1 MTMGGELSQ
10 ESCEEAWEEPDMIRE
25 VWRLDWVSSLFCAW
39 LVSAELGGG
48 ELESCEVEVDL
59 ITDTGWEEA
68 RGKLGPAEVTE
79 AALVVAG
86 VEAGAG
92 EAALTSLLE
101 AAAAGEDG
109 AEASSLV
116 RSAAAR
122 VSQPSSCPALPAPDT
137 SQHAACARDI
147 TRPLGEK
154 KYNYKHDKSTEA
166 PAVPTWSPPC
176 PPWSRPGGCGGD
188 TARS

>member
-1 MTMGGELSQ
+1 
-10 ESCEEAWEEPDMIRE
+10 MIRDDWE
-25 VWRLDWVSSLFCAW
+25 DWRLDWVSSLFCAW

-79 AALVVAG
+79 AALVVAE

-101 AAAAGEDG
+101 AELGAAAAGEDG

-122 VSQPSSCPALPAPDT
+122 VSQPSSSPALPAPDT

-147 TRPLGEK
+147 TRPLGK
-154 KYNYKHDKSTEA
+154 KK
-166 PAVPTWSPPC
+166 
-176 PPWSRPGGCGGD
+176 
-188 TARS
+188 

>member
-1 MTMGGELSQ
+1 M
-10 ESCEEAWEEPDMIRE
+10 
-25 VWRLDWVSSLFCAW
+25 SSLFCAW

-79 AALVVAG
+79 AALVEAE
-86 VEAGAG
+86 VEAGAGEAAGVG

-101 AAAAGEDG
+101 AELGAVAAGEDG

-122 VSQPSSCPALPAPDT
+122 VSQPSSSPALPAPDT

-147 TRPLGEK
+147 TRPLGMK
-154 KYNYKHDKSTEA
+154 KYNY
-166 PAVPTWSPPC
+166 
-176 PPWSRPGGCGGD
+176 
-188 TARS
+188 

>member
-1 MTMGGELSQ
+1 M
-10 ESCEEAWEEPDMIRE
+10 
-25 VWRLDWVSSLFCAW
+25 
-39 LVSAELGGG
+39 
-48 ELESCEVEVDL
+48 DL

-101 AAAAGEDG
+101 AELGAAAAGEDG

-122 VSQPSSCPALPAPDT
+122 VSQPSSSPALPAPDT
-137 SQHAACARDI
+137 SQHAACAVARARDI
-147 TRPLGEK
+147 TRPLGIE
-154 KYNYKHDKSTEA
+154 
-166 PAVPTWSPPC
+166 
-176 PPWSRPGGCGGD
+176 
-188 TARS
+188 

>member
-1 MTMGGELSQ
+1 
-10 ESCEEAWEEPDMIRE
+10 MIRDDWE
-25 VWRLDWVSSLFCAW
+25 DWDWEDWRLDWVSSLFCAW

-48 ELESCEVEVDL
+48 ELESCELEVEVDL

-101 AAAAGEDG
+101 AELGAAAAGEDG

-147 TRPLGEK
+147 TRPLGIE
-154 KYNYKHDKSTEA
+154 
-166 PAVPTWSPPC
+166 
-176 PPWSRPGGCGGD
+176 
-188 TARS
+188 

>member
-1 MTMGGELSQ
+1 MGGELSQ
-10 ESCEEAWEEPDMIRE
+10 ESCEEAWEEPDMIRDGWDDCE
-25 VWRLDWVSSLFCAW
+25 DWVSSLFCAW

-48 ELESCEVEVDL
+48 EVESSEVEVDL

-79 AALVVAG
+79 AALVVAEGAGEAAG
-86 VEAGAG
+86 VG
-92 EAALTSLLE
+92 EAALTSLLG

-122 VSQPSSCPALPAPDT
+122 VSQPSSSPALPAPDT
-137 SQHAACARDI
+137 SQHAACTRDI
-147 TRPLGEK
+147 TRPLGKK
-154 KYNYKHDKSTEA
+154 KYNY
-166 PAVPTWSPPC
+166 
-176 PPWSRPGGCGGD
+176 
-188 TARS
+188 

>member
-1 MTMGGELSQ
+1 M
-10 ESCEEAWEEPDMIRE
+10 
-25 VWRLDWVSSLFCAW
+25 
-39 LVSAELGGG
+39 SAELGGG
-48 ELESCEVEVDL
+48 ELESCELEVDL

-68 RGKLGPAEVTE
+68 RGARDGALGPAEVME
-79 AALVVAG
+79 AALVVAEA
-86 VEAGAG
+86 EAGAG
-92 EAALTSLLE
+92 EAALTSLLEAEVE

-147 TRPLGEK
+147 TRPLGIE
-154 KYNYKHDKSTEA
+154 
-166 PAVPTWSPPC
+166 
-176 PPWSRPGGCGGD
+176 
-188 TARS
+188 

>member
-1 MTMGGELSQ
+1 M
-10 ESCEEAWEEPDMIRE
+10 
-25 VWRLDWVSSLFCAW
+25 
-39 LVSAELGGG
+39 SAELGGG

-79 AALVVAG
+79 AALAVA
-86 VEAGAG
+86 EGAG

-101 AAAAGEDG
+101 AELGAAAAGEDG

-147 TRPLGEK
+147 TRPLGIE
-154 KYNYKHDKSTEA
+154 
-166 PAVPTWSPPC
+166 
-176 PPWSRPGGCGGD
+176 
-188 TARS
+188 